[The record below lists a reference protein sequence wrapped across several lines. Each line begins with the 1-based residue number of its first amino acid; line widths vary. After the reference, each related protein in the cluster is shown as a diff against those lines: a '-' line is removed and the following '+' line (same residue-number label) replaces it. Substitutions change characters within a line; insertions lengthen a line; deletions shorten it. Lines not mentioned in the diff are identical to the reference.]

1 MRVFTASS
9 TRRSVTPWGVEV
21 KKRLID
27 RSMKQEDLVAALKG
41 RGFQIDKQGL
51 SNLLYGVG
59 VSNRQGEIELISALL
74 EIPYQSQSA
83 DGKQGKEEALWADC

>member
-1 MRVFTASS
+1 MRVFTPNS

-27 RSMKQEDLVAALKG
+27 RGMKQEDIVAALRG
-41 RGFQIDKQGL
+41 RGFQIDKQGV

-59 VSNRQGEIELISALL
+59 VSNRQNEIELISALL
-74 EIPYQSQSA
+74 GIPYQSQSA
-83 DGKQGKEEALWADC
+83 DVLAKGD